1 MKRLYILAG
10 LNISC
15 NWN

>member
-15 NWN
+15 NWS

>member
-1 MKRLYILAG
+1 MKRLYILVG

-15 NWN
+15 NWS